1 MSGCLVCQVNS
12 VLSTWLVLAAH
23 KNNLLQLLLV
33 WCTLYTC
40 GWITYDSSC
49 ERKVLMMSIRYA
61 LEMRLRGRFQHVYV
75 LGRPYPHQW
84 LGIKHTYKAIN
95 EFIEVKS

>member
-1 MSGCLVCQVNS
+1 
-12 VLSTWLVLAAH
+12 
-23 KNNLLQLLLV
+23 
-33 WCTLYTC
+33 
-40 GWITYDSSC
+40 
-49 ERKVLMMSIRYA
+49 MMSIRYA